1 VYAKV
6 PFGTLLRVAK
16 LTIVIKKNASYEQ
29 GEYGYSV
36 HEEGGAGM
44 TANVVPADEAGLRKA
59 LKDFGCTDD
68 YADDVIGR
76 LKKKTIQSKVVVE
89 KGR

>member
-1 VYAKV
+1 M
-6 PFGTLLRVAK
+6 AK
-16 LTIVIKKNASYEQ
+16 LTIIVKKNASYEQ

-36 HEEGGAGM
+36 HEEGGGGM
-44 TANVVPADEAGLRKA
+44 TANVVPAHEAGMRKA

-76 LKKKTIQSKVVVE
+76 LKKKHDSVKVVVE
-89 KGR
+89 KAP